1 MSTMH
6 TADGGRPAAMA
17 VDWMAVHGPAL
28 VEMGYPI
35 IPIIP
40 GAKCPGKWRQSTGWQ
55 AYPDWPRHGSRPTK
69 ALELSIWEKWPGC
82 GIGMAA
88 GSIGGLDLDVR
99 DAEINDELRR
109 MAFLELGETPAE
121 RIGLAPKRLLVY
133 RMASPFA
140 KIANHPLEF
149 LGVGSQFVCYGIHP
163 DTQRPYRWPMEDLS
177 EILPTRLPFVTE
189 EQIRGFMTK
198 ALAILPPELRQ
209 KRLGPDRS
217 SDYYYSGGELE
228 GTPEAVAAALD
239 AIPNDDMHYDDWVYI
254 CQCVKGALPNGGE
267 PLWCAWSA
275 TSAKDNPAVTLK
287 TWRGMK
293 PRHSLGAGT
302 LYYYA
307 REYGW
312 TAPNEMIL
320 RGSLAKAIATVDFS
334 GLLKQAPKLNYDAE
348 TGEVFPEANIDLEV
362 FAPIPLG
369 DGLPPVVIGE
379 QYRDL
384 PKREM
389 LVKGLMGA
397 GELSVTYGAPKT
409 GKSFLLTSM
418 ALAVACGD
426 PDWFGHRIKR
436 RGLVIYCTMEGS
448 GGFPNRLAAW
458 ANKTEQ
464 RVPDMFAYVPV
475 RLRFLGDPP
484 GPLHRRRKVIAE
496 DISRLQR
503 LVAELEGRIGQPCV
517 LLVIDTVARA
527 MTGRDENSTQDMGE
541 FVDACAELQ
550 TLPSRPH
557 VALVHHE
564 SKGGTMRGSGAL
576 TGAGDTMIRVQRLE
590 DGSRQWAVELSK
602 DDADGEDHA
611 FDLELVTLGQDDDG
625 DDITS
630 CVITDQGTPAKPAA
644 KAKPQSVNERV
655 LSALAD
661 ALAKDGIPPPEGYS
675 IPVKRV
681 VSGGVWSMYAV
692 QVVSGEDHDSR
703 AAAVRR
709 SKRALLDAG
718 KVDGAGEFVWLADT
732 GAQNAAQI
740 ICSTKGRSK

>member
-1 MSTMH
+1 MTAMH

-40 GAKCPGKWRQSTGWQ
+40 GAKCPGKFRQSTGWQ

-88 GSIGGLDLDVR
+88 GNIGGLDLDVLN
-99 DAEINDELRR
+99 AEINDELRR
-109 MAFLELGETPAE
+109 LAFLELGETPAE

-133 RMASPFA
+133 RMVEPFA

-163 DTQRPYRWPMEDLS
+163 DTQRPYQWPMEDLS

-198 ALAILPPELRQ
+198 ALALLPPELRQ

-239 AIPNDDMHYDDWVYI
+239 HIPNDDMHYDDWLYI

-267 PLWCAWSA
+267 GLWCAWSA
-275 TSAKDNPAVTLK
+275 TSSKDNPPVTLR

-293 PRHSLGAGT
+293 PRHSIGAGT

-307 REYGW
+307 KEYGW

-320 RGSLAKAIATVDFS
+320 RGSLAKAMATVDFS
-334 GLLKQAPKLNYDAE
+334 GILAQPVSHDPE
-348 TGEVFPEANIDLEV
+348 TGEVHEEEPAATADAAADEGGERRQFS
-362 FAPIPLG
+362 
-369 DGLPPVVIGE
+369 DGLPPVIIGE

-384 PKREM
+384 PRREM

-409 GKSFLLTSM
+409 GKSFLLTSV
-418 ALAVACGD
+418 ALAVACGT

-436 RGLVIYCTMEGS
+436 RGLVIYCTMEGA

-458 ANKTEQ
+458 ADKTGQ
-464 RVPDMFAYVPV
+464 RVPDTFAYVPV
-475 RLRFLGDPP
+475 RLRFLSDPS
-484 GPLHRRRKVIAE
+484 GPLHRRRKALAE
-496 DISRLQR
+496 DIVRLAR
-503 LVAELEGRIGQPCV
+503 LVSEMEALSGLPCV
-517 LLVIDTVARA
+517 LLVVDTVARA

-550 TLPSRPH
+550 TLPNRPH

-630 CVITDQGTPAKPAA
+630 CVITDQGTPAKQAT

-661 ALAKDGIPPPEGYS
+661 AIAKDGITPPPGYD
-675 IPVKRV
+675 IPVTYV
-681 VSGGVWSMYAV
+681 VSSGLWS
-692 QVVSGEDHDSR
+692 SGEDHESR

-740 ICSTKGRSK
+740 IRSTKGRSK